1 MRFSENGFYIER
13 YVKCANCGL
22 LIYDQGIEAQRR
34 EKAEVFCSD
43 WCIQWADLRESGK
56 EYYQLPIV
64 QPTIKTSSR

>member
-22 LIYDQGIEAQRR
+22 LIYDQGIEARQGD
-34 EKAEVFCSD
+34 KPALFCSN
-43 WCIQWADLRESGK
+43 WCIQWANLRDSGQ